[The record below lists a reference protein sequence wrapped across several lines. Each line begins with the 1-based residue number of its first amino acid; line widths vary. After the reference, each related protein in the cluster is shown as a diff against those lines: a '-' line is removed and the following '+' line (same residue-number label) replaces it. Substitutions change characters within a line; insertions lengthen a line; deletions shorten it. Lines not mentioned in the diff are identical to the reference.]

1 MARFEKSTTAPTH
14 YVRIYIEI
22 RIVILIR
29 LLTRFKKSATASTLY
44 VRIYIE
50 MRIVILI
57 RKSIGLRFGSTV
69 HIKRFW
75 ST

>member
-1 MARFEKSTTAPTH
+1 MTRFEKKAQLPPTH
-14 YVRIYIEI
+14 YGRIYIEI
-22 RIVILIR
+22 
-29 LLTRFKKSATASTLY
+29 
-44 VRIYIE
+44 
-50 MRIVILI
+50 RIVILI

>member
-1 MARFEKSTTAPTH
+1 MFEKSTTAPTQ
-14 YVRIYIEI
+14 YVR
-22 RIVILIR
+22 
-29 LLTRFKKSATASTLY
+29 KD
-44 VRIYIE
+44 IE